1 MQVMEGV
8 SKTLPEWRGSKH
20 KALCSLGLERPLQ
33 AAAEYSECED

>member
-8 SKTLPEWRGSKH
+8 SKTLPEWKGSKY
-20 KALCSLGLERPLQ
+20 KALCSLGLEKPLQ